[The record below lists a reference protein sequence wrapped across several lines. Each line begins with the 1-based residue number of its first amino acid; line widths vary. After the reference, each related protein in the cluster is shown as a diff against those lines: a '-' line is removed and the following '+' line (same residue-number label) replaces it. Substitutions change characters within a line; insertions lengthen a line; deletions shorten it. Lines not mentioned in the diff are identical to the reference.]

1 MTARCFLL
9 LVILILYNV
18 TKLSAQIDDFKMR
31 HEQECA
37 QLKSQELALI
47 PQKAY
52 SFSSE
57 HTKHLHVHF
66 ADLLKNQTSFYLA
79 GHSIYNSEI
88 YYQNRRTSPTIAIQ
102 NVDFSSSILENNF
115 QLIQTFQPQAFE
127 SIQLYQ
133 GYSITQLQSN
143 SAQFA
148 VNYAI
153 KPEKRDS
160 FGNRIKAQ
168 LGGSNM
174 DYSGFFQYALHKKK
188 WNYLVNIVGGKQY
201 RYALGTNGKDNPWLS
216 WQRIANTFNGF
227 GSGFWSAQSD
237 TMVNT
242 QPNAFLGIDNLVNLK
257 LNPSSELNIYLYIG
271 GRQET
276 NLGRTIQKGANYFYS
291 ESNNTLNP
299 TILAFVQKINNSETS
314 PFFNQLNLAAAYQH
328 ITNHSTHRYAINDD
342 LYRQN
347 YEENKI
353 SLQARAY
360 KNFNARQ
367 ILFYGGEAATTFI
380 KTDLHTTDLY
390 SSALKDP
397 ILKFTSYLKYEWRQS
412 SDISWFAGIK
422 GGAVRTSFRFAP
434 FYSQVHTVFRPYAEF
449 NLSWLRHIC
458 ESSNYGIHVFLR
470 SKTPA
475 LTELAPMTNHVFVKP
490 NPNLKNETELLI
502 ESHLYRKFGD
512 KFEIHF
518 SPYFRYSWDAIVLQD
533 HFGNPSERI
542 GFGLNQFY
550 TQVYTNQSRISE
562 GGAQLELRYNFSKN
576 LLVYHQLN
584 AQHVWT
590 RFDASIFYPSLP
602 IFGNL
607 GLKFR
612 WNKLFLHTWLVYNG
626 GRNFSDSSQSQYIQ
640 YYAFENQQ
648 QKTFPSYISLNLGI
662 HFQLSP
668 RLSTQFN
675 IDNVLDQYGLDFLST
690 LPNAGRRLR
699 LQLAYSF

>member
-1 MTARCFLL
+1 MTARYFLL
-9 LVILILYNV
+9 LVILLLFNE

-66 ADLLKNQTSFYLA
+66 TDLLKNQTSFYLA

-102 NVDFSSSILENNF
+102 NVDFASSILENNI
-115 QLIQTFQPQAFE
+115 QLIQNFQPQAFE

-153 KPEKRDS
+153 KPKKRDS
-160 FGNRIKAQ
+160 FGYRIKAQ

-188 WNYLVNIVGGKQY
+188 WNYLVNIFGGQQY
-201 RYALGTNGKDNPWLS
+201 RYALGTTGHDNPWLS
-216 WQRIANTFNGF
+216 WQRLANTFNG
-227 GSGFWSAQSD
+227 SGFWSTRSD

-242 QPNAFLGIDNLVNLK
+242 QPNAFLGIGNLLNLK
-257 LNPSSELNIYLYIG
+257 LNPHSELNIYLYIG

-314 PFFNQLNLAAAYQH
+314 PFFNQLNLALTYQH
-328 ITNHSTHRYAINDD
+328 ITNHSSHRYVINDD

-347 YEENKI
+347 NEENKI

-360 KNFNARQ
+360 KNFTTRH

-390 SSALKDP
+390 TSALKDP

-422 GGAVRTSFRFAP
+422 VGAVRTSFQFAP
-434 FYSQVHTVFRPYAEF
+434 FYSQVHTVFRPHAEF

-470 SKTPA
+470 SKTPS
-475 LTELAPMTNHVFVKP
+475 LTELAPMSNHVFVKP

-542 GFGLNQFY
+542 GFGSNQFY

-562 GGAQLELRYNFSKN
+562 GGAELELRYNFSKN

-590 RFDASIFYPSLP
+590 RFDATIFYPSLP

-640 YYAFENQQ
+640 YYAYENQR
-648 QKTFPSYISLNLGI
+648 QKTFPSYMSLNLGV
-662 HFQLSP
+662 HFQLSS
-668 RLSTQFN
+668 RLSAQFN
-675 IDNVLDQYGLDFLST
+675 IDNVLDQYSLDFLST

-699 LQLAYSF
+699 LQLACSF

>member
-1 MTARCFLL
+1 M
-9 LVILILYNV
+9 
-18 TKLSAQIDDFKMR
+18 
-31 HEQECA
+31 
-37 QLKSQELALI
+37 
-47 PQKAY
+47 
-52 SFSSE
+52 
-57 HTKHLHVHF
+57 
-66 ADLLKNQTSFYLA
+66 
-79 GHSIYNSEI
+79 
-88 YYQNRRTSPTIAIQ
+88 
-102 NVDFSSSILENNF
+102 
-115 QLIQTFQPQAFE
+115 
-127 SIQLYQ
+127 
-133 GYSITQLQSN
+133 
-143 SAQFA
+143 
-148 VNYAI
+148 
-153 KPEKRDS
+153 
-160 FGNRIKAQ
+160 
-168 LGGSNM
+168 
-174 DYSGFFQYALHKKK
+174 
-188 WNYLVNIVGGKQY
+188 
-201 RYALGTNGKDNPWLS
+201 
-216 WQRIANTFNGF
+216 
-227 GSGFWSAQSD
+227 
-237 TMVNT
+237 
-242 QPNAFLGIDNLVNLK
+242 
-257 LNPSSELNIYLYIG
+257 
-271 GRQET
+271 
-276 NLGRTIQKGANYFYS
+276 
-291 ESNNTLNP
+291 
-299 TILAFVQKINNSETS
+299 
-314 PFFNQLNLAAAYQH
+314 
-328 ITNHSTHRYAINDD
+328 
-342 LYRQN
+342 YRQN